1 MTTTIAKFVDDL
13 EKLHGPIARR
23 IEVDL
28 DPETDRKVC
37 HGEKNNLTQEQI
49 AADRG
54 SGNTWSIALKYCQ
67 GLVCVDFD
75 QKDLE
80 NSKLFAL
87 LVERDCLRVETT
99 KGWHI
104 YVRTEAPYK
113 CREIAV
119 GGDFKIDLLLCQRNV

>member
-1 MTTTIAKFVDDL
+1 MTTITEFIADL
-13 EKLHGPIARR
+13 EKNHGPIARK
-23 IEVDL
+23 IEVEL

-87 LVERDCLRVETT
+87 LVERNCLRVETT
-99 KGWHI
+99 KGWHV
-104 YVRTEAPYK
+104 YVNNALYFHTPSRPCA
-113 CREIAV
+113 
-119 GGDFKIDLLLCQRNV
+119 QS